1 MQSRIKAEERD
12 RMYRFYMTEAMR
24 LGYGLNL
31 RYSDLISDSKTGE
44 TRTPDE
50 IIDNLKAKLDSMKE
64 E

>member
-1 MQSRIKAEERD
+1 
-12 RMYRFYMTEAMR
+12 MYRFYMTEAMR
-24 LGYGLNL
+24 LGFSLNL

-50 IIDNLKAKLDSMKE
+50 IIGNLKEKLDSMRE